1 MAEKERATRAISK
14 TRNIVTRANLIIYF
28 SSQSYLILYWG
39 SFMLYRINE
48 HYNNLQIHC
57 FGNLITLLK
66 IILTLP
72 SALSDN
78 YIQIQR
84 NDFQRSQIR
93 HGNHSVNIKRQG
105 RREPAEI
112 GDGSE
117 VALYGIQIQILQQ
130 SHSIWHSV
138 QI

>member
-1 MAEKERATRAISK
+1 
-14 TRNIVTRANLIIYF
+14 
-28 SSQSYLILYWG
+28 
-39 SFMLYRINE
+39 MLYRINE

-105 RREPAEI
+105 RREPVEI
-112 GDGSE
+112 GDGSK
-117 VALYGIQIQILQQ
+117 VVVYGIQIQILQQ
-130 SHSIWHSV
+130 SHSIWHSL

>member
-1 MAEKERATRAISK
+1 
-14 TRNIVTRANLIIYF
+14 
-28 SSQSYLILYWG
+28 
-39 SFMLYRINE
+39 MLYRINE
-48 HYNNLQIHC
+48 HYNNLQIHY
-57 FGNLITLLK
+57 FGNLIILLK

-105 RREPAEI
+105 RREPTEI

-138 QI
+138 

>member
-1 MAEKERATRAISK
+1 
-14 TRNIVTRANLIIYF
+14 
-28 SSQSYLILYWG
+28 
-39 SFMLYRINE
+39 MLYRINE

>member
-1 MAEKERATRAISK
+1 
-14 TRNIVTRANLIIYF
+14 
-28 SSQSYLILYWG
+28 
-39 SFMLYRINE
+39 MLYRINE
-48 HYNNLQIHC
+48 HYNNLQIDC

-93 HGNHSVNIKRQG
+93 HGNHSVNIKRQR

-112 GDGSE
+112 GDGIE

-130 SHSIWHSV
+130 SHSIWHSL